1 MVTEL
6 LSKHTQSRQLL
17 HLDLNLQPSNMDV
30 TDEDAQMD
38 LDLYFGNF
46 DQKSIIFRRTIPGK
60 TESQPKAYITI
71 LLDFMESQK
80 KQ

>member
-6 LSKHTQSRQLL
+6 LSKPKQSRQLL

-46 DQKSIIFRRTIPGK
+46 DQKSIIFRRTIPRK

-71 LLDFMESQK
+71 SLDFMESQK